1 VLKLKKGG
9 GPVKDNYKFHVQ
21 WRTKLM
27 CYRNASRFTGFTILF
42 SYFRLKS
49 YVRKTRTIQIDSA
62 KVTYIAADKEVKV
75 YADTSS
81 NGVKRNMKN
90 VRLKPVSL

>member
-1 VLKLKKGG
+1 M
-9 GPVKDNYKFHVQ
+9 F
-21 WRTKLM
+21 
-27 CYRNASRFTGFTILF
+27 
-42 SYFRLKS
+42 FRLKS

-90 VRLKPVSL
+90 VRLKPISV